1 MTGGELLTECLI
13 AQGVDTVFG
22 MPGIQTDYIYAP
34 LIKAQDRI
42 RHILFRNEQS
52 GALMAEGYARASGRP
67 GVCLTVPGPGATNA
81 STGVAEALSACTPLL
96 LITGGTKTAYVH
108 KSPARLF
115 HGLDQQSL
123 FEPITKWHCRV
134 NTADEVPSAVE
145 RAFREMLC
153 GRPGPVHL
161 EFPPEALK
169 TETSIVPCSS
179 VSREC
184 QPEPCDGIA
193 DLARAFEAARSPV
206 VIAGSGVVYSS
217 SEDLLRCLAQESS
230 TPVVTSLPA
239 KGALPEDHPLSLGC
253 IRSGPARKAIE
264 ASDCVIAV
272 GCRFT
277 YFDTGEWSMEIP
289 GPLYC
294 LATDEEDVPEEF
306 AVTQAI
312 RGDIASLLS
321 ALLSEAQ
328 MDKLHPRDEWLA
340 QVVSAKDEPP
350 AKAPHPL
357 LPALRAILPRDAIV
371 VADVHM
377 TGYQMQSHFPV
388 YSSRFFLYSGVYV
401 ALGYGL
407 PAAIGAKVAF
417 PDREVVAYCGDGGFA
432 LTMAELAT
440 VVQLGLDL
448 KIIVVNDRGYTSVRF
463 GQEKL
468 SGGGT
473 LGADL
478 RHPDFMKLAHA
489 YGIPGCRIEGL
500 DGLDTALDEGLS
512 RPGPA
517 LVEVVGEGELST
529 S

>member
-1 MTGGELLTECLI
+1 MTGGELLIECLI

-67 GVCLTVPGPGATNA
+67 AVCLTVPGPGATNA
-81 STGVAEALSACTPLL
+81 STGVAEALSACTPML
-96 LITGGTKTAYVH
+96 LITGGTKTAHEH
-108 KSPARLF
+108 KNPARLF

-123 FEPITKWHCRV
+123 FDPITKWHCRV
-134 NTADEVPSAVE
+134 GTADEIPGAVE

-161 EFPPEALK
+161 ELPPDALK
-169 TETSIVPCSS
+169 GGTSAAPCPRIHREDDQEASEGITE
-179 VSREC
+179 
-184 QPEPCDGIA
+184 
-193 DLARAFEAARSPV
+193 LARAFESAHSPV
-206 VIAGSGVVYSS
+206 VIAGSGVVFSS
-217 SEDLLRCLAQESS
+217 SEGLLRRLAEDSR

-264 ASDCVIAV
+264 ASDCVLAV

-277 YFDTGEWSMEIP
+277 YFDTSEWGMKIP
-289 GPLYC
+289 EPLYC
-294 LATDEEDVPEEF
+294 LATDEQDVPEEF
-306 AVTQAI
+306 AVT
-312 RGDIASLLS
+312 RTFYGDIASLLN
-321 ALLSEAQ
+321 ALLSETR
-328 MDKLHPRDEWLA
+328 MDLQPRDEWLA
-340 QVVSAKDEPP
+340 QVASARGEPP

-357 LPALRAILPRDAIV
+357 LPALRSALPRDAIV

-388 YSSRFFLYSGVYV
+388 YSSRSFLYSGVYV

-417 PDREVVAYCGDGGFA
+417 PDREVVAFCGDGGFA
-432 LTMAELAT
+432 LTIAELAT

-448 KIIVVNDRGYTSVRF
+448 KVIVVNDGGYTSVRF

-468 SGGGT
+468 SGGNT

-478 RHPDFMKLAHA
+478 KHPDFMKLADAH
-489 YGIPGCRIEGL
+489 GIPGTRIESLG
-500 DGLDTALDEGLS
+500 ALDAALREGLS

-517 LVEVVGEGELST
+517 LIEVVAEGELAT
-529 S
+529 R